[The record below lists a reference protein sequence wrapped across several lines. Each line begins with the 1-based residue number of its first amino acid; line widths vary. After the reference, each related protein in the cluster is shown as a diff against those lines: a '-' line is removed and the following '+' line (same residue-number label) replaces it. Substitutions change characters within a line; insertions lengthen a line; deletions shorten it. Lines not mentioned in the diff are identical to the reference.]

1 MILESLDVPTEEFRA
16 RSGWELRPEGAC
28 RGDRCV
34 PIPGIETGTATVDVR
49 AFAAALGMPL
59 LHDTAHG
66 VYAVGPE
73 SGGKV
78 LESAVCPDIVLPD
91 LEGNDF
97 ALSSLRGRKVV
108 LVAWASW

>member
-1 MILESLDVPTEEFRA
+1 MILESLDMQPEAFHEL
-16 RSGWELRPEGAC
+16 SGWELRSEGAC

-34 PIPGIETGTATVDVR
+34 PLANIEAGAATVDVR
-49 AFAAALGMPL
+49 AFAEALRMPVL
-59 LHDTAHG
+59 SDDAHG
-66 VYAVGPE
+66 VHVVGPE

-78 LESAVCPDIVLPD
+78 LESALCPDIVLPD

-97 ALSSLRGRKVV
+97 AFSSLRGRKVV

>member
-1 MILESLDVPTEEFRA
+1 MILESLEVPAEAFHA
-16 RSGWELRPEGAC
+16 LSGWELRPEGTC

-34 PIPGIETGTATVDVR
+34 PVSRLDANGPIVDVR
-49 AFAAALGMPL
+49 AFAEALGMPV
-59 LHDTAHG
+59 LHDAAHS
-66 VYAVGPE
+66 VHVVGPE

-78 LESAVCPDIVLPD
+78 LESAECPEIALPD